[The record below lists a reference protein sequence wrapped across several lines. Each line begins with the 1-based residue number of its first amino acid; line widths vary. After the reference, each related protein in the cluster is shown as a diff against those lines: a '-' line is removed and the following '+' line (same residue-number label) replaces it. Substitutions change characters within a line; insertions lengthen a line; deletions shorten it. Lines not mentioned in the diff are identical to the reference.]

1 VVRLYYTPVVEP
13 AKSVVEPGEETITAH
28 FDTRPRSLSRW
39 RRLQVPLI
47 GWAGAFLQWTIGP
60 TLRFEVLGGEH
71 PQRIHDAGKRIIA
84 AFWHCGIFTAVWFW
98 RNKGL
103 VVLVSTNFDGMWT
116 QRLVTHMGYG
126 VAPGSSSRG
135 GLRGLALL
143 KRSLEEGN
151 DCAITPDGPHGPRQ
165 IAKPGPVMLARH
177 TGQPILPF
185 HIGLER
191 ARTFERSWDHARVPL
206 PFSRV
211 VAVIAPPM
219 YVPQDAGRDLLERK
233 LAELQATLD
242 RVRNIADGWFGFPE
256 AERARLRAEW
266 NA

>member
-1 VVRLYYTPVVEP
+1 VTEP
-13 AKSVVEPGEETITAH
+13 AKSVVAPDEETITAP
-28 FDTRPRSLSRW
+28 FDTRPRNLSRW

-47 GWAGAFLQWTIGP
+47 GWAGAFLQRTIGP

-71 PQRIHDAGKRIIA
+71 PQRIHEAGKRFIA
-84 AFWHCGIFTAVWFW
+84 AFWHREIFTAIWFW
-98 RNKGL
+98 RNRGL

-177 TGQPILPF
+177 TGQPVLPL

-191 ARTFERSWDHARVPL
+191 AHTFERSWDHARVPL

-219 YVPQDAGRDLLERK
+219 YVPQDAGRELLEQK

-242 RVRNIADGWFGFPE
+242 RARSIADGWFGFPE
-256 AERARLRAEW
+256 AERTRLRAEW